1 MFDGNDLLEIIK
13 KAAVEAVD
21 AKKPSGLLFGK
32 VISDSPLKVL
42 VEQKMT
48 LTMEQLVLCR
58 NVTDFKTKISFDNPN
73 IKQDYT
79 TWDMGESTESPLR
92 KISFKKKL
100 KHDITVYNKLKTGDE
115 VLLLRQQGGQKF
127 IIVDRV
133 VKA

>member
-1 MFDGNDLLEIIK
+1 MLDGNDLLETIK
-13 KAAVEAVD
+13 NIAVEAVD

-58 NVTDFKTKISFDNPN
+58 NVTDFKVMMTVKHF
-73 IKQDYT
+73 
-79 TWDMGESTESPLR
+79 TEDKGGGAGDSSYETH
-92 KISFKKKL
+92 KHEYKGKKEFL
-100 KHDITVYNKLKTGDE
+100 VHNKLKTGDE

>member
-21 AKKPSGLLFGK
+21 AKKPTGLLFGK

-42 VEQKMT
+42 VEQKMI

-73 IKQDYT
+73 VKQT
-79 TWDMGESTESPLR
+79 FTIWNVPETIESSQS
-92 KISFKKKL
+92 KISFKSTIQ
-100 KHDITVYNKLKTGDE
+100 HDITIYNSLKTGDE

-133 VKA
+133 VKV

>member
-58 NVTDFKTKISFDNPN
+58 NVTDFKVMMTVKHF
-73 IKQDYT
+73 
-79 TWDMGESTESPLR
+79 TEDKGGGTGDSSYETH
-92 KISFKKKL
+92 KHEYKGKKEFL
-100 KHDITVYNKLKTGDE
+100 VHNKLKTGDE

-133 VKA
+133 VKV

>member
-1 MFDGNDLLEIIK
+1 MFDGNDFFEIIK

-58 NVTDFKTKISFDNPN
+58 NVTDFKVMMTVKHFTEP
-73 IKQDYT
+73 KGGGT
-79 TWDMGESTESPLR
+79 GESSYEAH
-92 KISFKKKL
+92 KHEYKGKKEFL
-100 KHDITVYNKLKTGDE
+100 VHNKLKTGDE

>member
-58 NVTDFKTKISFDNPN
+58 NVTDFKVMMTVKHF
-73 IKQDYT
+73 
-79 TWDMGESTESPLR
+79 TEDKGGGTGDSSYETH
-92 KISFKKKL
+92 KHECKGKKEFL
-100 KHDITVYNKLKTGDE
+100 VHNKLKTGDE

-133 VKA
+133 VKV

>member
-13 KAAVEAVD
+13 KVAVEAVD

-48 LTMEQLVLCR
+48 LTIEQLVLCR
-58 NVTDFKTKISFDNPN
+58 NVTDFKVMMTVKHF
-73 IKQDYT
+73 
-79 TWDMGESTESPLR
+79 TEDKGGGTGDSSYETH
-92 KISFKKKL
+92 KHEYKGKKEFL
-100 KHDITVYNKLKTGDE
+100 VHNKLKTGDE

-133 VKA
+133 VKV

>member
-58 NVTDFKTKISFDNPN
+58 NVTDFKVMMTVKHF
-73 IKQDYT
+73 
-79 TWDMGESTESPLR
+79 TEDKGGGTGDSSYETH
-92 KISFKKKL
+92 KHEYKGKKEFL
-100 KHDITVYNKLKTGDE
+100 VHNKLKTGDE